1 MVLLSTARKASLRA
15 PTLARSLATPSSNNI
30 GQTKVQMSAFD
41 KGHSINYQRIEDNL
55 QVVRSRSVS
64 TLVAAI
70 SACEPPARPRRI
82 TPACTWHPRTP
93 TRLPVS
99 LPPLEDVQG
108 PLADPQTR
116 PHTA

>member
-15 PTLARSLATPSSNNI
+15 PTLARSLATPSSANI

-64 TLVAAI
+64 PLISLVCLRAPG
-70 SACEPPARPRRI
+70 PP
-82 TPACTWHPRTP
+82 TPHH
-93 TRLPVS
+93 TRLHMA
-99 LPPLEDVQG
+99 LPPLDS
-108 PLADPQTR
+108 PARLTAITR
-116 PHTA
+116 RRTRTDC